1 MRWSDN
7 PEEVGII
14 YSPEIQHR
22 LLVMEIEDFQ
32 HAENPKDFHHMLKIQ
47 RQSKDN
53 ANFIGII
60 KQSRTYVLS
69 EMRRRNNE
77 NADCIFSVPKIHQY
91 FPVPRTSRAD
101 ACPRWSY
108 NADVPEG
115 HKNASECVI
124 GIIYK
129 SEE

>member
-1 MRWSDN
+1 MLK
-7 PEEVGII
+7 IA
-14 YSPEIQHR
+14 Y
-22 LLVMEIEDFQ
+22 
-32 HAENPKDFHHMLKIQ
+32 DFHRMLKIQ
-47 RQSKDN
+47 RQRKDN
-53 ANFIGII
+53 IDCIDII
-60 KQSRTYVLS
+60 NQSRTYVLS
-69 EMRRRNNE
+69 EKRRRNNE
-77 NADCIFSVPKIHQY
+77 NADSIFSVQKTQER